1 MNMKHAVGIFIAFI
15 LVTGCAFIAGRDE
28 ALSPAGGAELKLL
41 FVETLRNEA
50 SLRGESFRELERV
63 PSFPNETESAIYAAT
78 TLRRPNGVFAD
89 AFRVYVT
96 DTYLTD
102 KYIDPGSASN
112 PVLGETSAR
121 IFVFDRGKQTA
132 AVFGPPPRVPT
143 PPLIQHDDVKLLAP
157 SSIAVDATG
166 VIFVSDSQQGRVFG
180 YDRNGRLLIEIGRA
194 GDFSSPSGL
203 AVDNVANRLYV
214 ADSHARL
221 IKVYTNTGTWL
232 TDMGGSGTTGFNS
245 LSAIT
250 LDRGGNLY
258 ALDGRGLRVSLYG
271 QDGKF
276 LRDFNV
282 TGDAPGLSVRPKG
295 IAVDSSGRVYI
306 TDSVNNNVLIF
317 DQGGKLIQTWGRTGR
332 LSGDFWTPAG
342 IYIDDRDYIYIADQ
356 TNGRVQVFQYIR

>member
-1 MNMKHAVGIFIAFI
+1 MNMKQAVGIFIAF
-15 LVTGCAFIAGRDE
+15 LMVTGCAFIAGRDD
-28 ALSPAGGAELKLL
+28 APSPAGGPELRLL

-50 SLRGESFRELERV
+50 SLRGESLRELANATD
-63 PSFPNETESAIYAAT
+63 PAT
-78 TLRRPNGVFAD
+78 TLQRPNSVFAD

-96 DTYLTD
+96 DTYPYKPTG
-102 KYIDPGSASN
+102 PGA
-112 PVLGETSAR
+112 VTSAR
-121 IFVFDRGKQTA
+121 VFVFDRGERT
-132 AVFGPPPRVPT
+132 VRVLDST
-143 PPLIQHDDVKLLAP
+143 KDVRLLAP

-180 YDRNGRLLIEIGRA
+180 YDRNGGLLIEIGRA
-194 GDFSSPSGL
+194 GDFSFPSGL
-203 AVDNVANRLYV
+203 AVDNAGNRLYV

-232 TDMGGSGTTGFNS
+232 TDMGGSGTTGFKS

-258 ALDGRGLRVSLYG
+258 VLDGRGLRVSLYG

-276 LRDFNV
+276 LRDFSV

-332 LSGDFWTPAG
+332 LAGDFWTPAG
-342 IYIDDRDYIYIADQ
+342 IYIDDHDYIYIADQ

>member
-1 MNMKHAVGIFIAFI
+1 MTMKHAVGIFIAFI

-28 ALSPAGGAELKLL
+28 ALSPAGGAELRLL

-50 SLRGESFRELERV
+50 SLRGESLREV
-63 PSFPNETESAIYAAT
+63 ANATDPST
-78 TLRRPNGVFAD
+78 TLQRPNGVFAD

-112 PVLGETSAR
+112 PVPGETSAR

-232 TDMGGSGTTGFNS
+232 TDMGGSGTTGFKS

-258 ALDGRGLRVSLYG
+258 VLDGRGLRVSLYG

-356 TNGRVQVFQYIR
+356 TNGRVQVFQNIK